1 MLDSKPNR
9 SRSFYFVLATVLI
22 CTASVAG
29 QRRGATPPAP
39 APLDDKALTNDR
51 FESIRREPEIRENAD
66 QIRLK
71 LRRDLEPLYRKPT
84 KAESELVAV
93 APEDLEKF
101 KDLLKKPKTGIVKL
115 MPDAGCP
122 DSIPV
127 VSAVGD
133 CLKYTMPGNGSSY
146 SFRIKNYRISRLSDL
161 TLQAN
166 RFATKGFMTQGI
178 LVDIGDVRLES
189 VSLMT
194 AGVPYLKSFQPATEV
209 QQAAKIDNDFLKGVQ
224 DGDFLYKRTAPV
236 KENSTILLR
245 SVAYKGNS
253 MRSHQTLTY
262 DEFEFDER
270 SDVIVAFRVIRRDA
284 DGAVT
289 IVWREIEE
297 KKSPMMTA
305 PGK

>member
-39 APLDDKALTNDR
+39 APLDDKTLTNDR

-71 LRRDLEPLYRKPT
+71 LRKDLEPLYRKPT

-122 DSIPV
+122 DSVPV

-146 SFRIKNYRISRLSDL
+146 SFRIKNYRISRLSDV

-178 LVDIGDVRLES
+178 LVDIGDVPLES
-189 VSLMT
+189 VSLTT
-194 AGVPYLKSFQPATEV
+194 AGVPYLRAFQPATEV

-224 DGDFLYKRTAPV
+224 VGSFLYKRTAPV
-236 KENSTILLR
+236 KESSTILLR

-297 KKSPMMTA
+297 KKPPMMTA